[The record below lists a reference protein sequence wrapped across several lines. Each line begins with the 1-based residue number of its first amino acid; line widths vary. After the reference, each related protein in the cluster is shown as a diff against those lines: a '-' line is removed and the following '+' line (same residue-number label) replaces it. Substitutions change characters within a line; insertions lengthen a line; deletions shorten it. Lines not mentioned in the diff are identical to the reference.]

1 VSARGTVASAGSRT
15 RTSRPLE
22 QAFVEQTTQ
31 RLAVYLGPIAKVVA
45 KKAAQQAHDCDEFIH
60 LVAEH
65 IGTQDRRAFL
75 REVGA
80 EDA

>member
-1 VSARGTVASAGSRT
+1 
-15 RTSRPLE
+15 
-22 QAFVEQTTQ
+22 
-31 RLAVYLGPIAKVVA
+31 VVA